1 MTDQNLDHSPVA
13 KAGLL
18 QRLLR
23 RGAVRPL
30 IILAARVFGAVLGL
44 VLSLMMARVMGAHEM
59 GRALTAMSLAMILP
73 ILASG
78 SCEIGASRFI
88 TQALFRHET
97 ARAAG
102 FIGMNWQVAAICI
115 PLVIA
120 IGLTGIM
127 LTMPAGHDRLALGIA
142 IVSGALMGLLRI
154 GSAHAMGFSRVIV
167 ATLPGTFLRPLML
180 VLFLGLYVL
189 VSATPPTAP
198 VVLAC
203 FFLSAVVNLGLQQ
216 ALLAPEYRRLADAGR
231 DMSESRSWIS
241 YGLQMGATMLFIEYS
256 KEITVLFS
264 SLSLQPTDIARLSVA
279 LSFVGFARFAVI
291 AVNQSITPD
300 LSRSIAANDNGRLLD
315 IVDRSSL
322 MKITA
327 ALAGLVLFTLF
338 GRQLLGLYD
347 DEFAKAWWLLP
358 VLMVDPLCLAVL
370 GPSSNVLSLTGQQR
384 VLMLVALVM
393 VPVLAGLVFL
403 GGKLAGLP
411 GAATGATI
419 GWVSFYGILSWL
431 VWRERGVN
439 LTLPGTLA
447 RRFAR

>member
-1 MTDQNLDHSPVA
+1 MRSSRTGD
-13 KAGLL
+13 
-18 QRLLR
+18 QRL
-23 RGAVRPL
+23 
-30 IILAARVFGAVLGL
+30 
-44 VLSLMMARVMGAHEM
+44 
-59 GRALTAMSLAMILP
+59 RA
-73 ILASG
+73 
-78 SCEIGASRFI
+78 
-88 TQALFRHET
+88 
-97 ARAAG
+97 
-102 FIGMNWQVAAICI
+102 GMPPGW
-115 PLVIA
+115 
-120 IGLTGIM
+120 
-127 LTMPAGHDRLALGIA
+127 
-142 IVSGALMGLLRI
+142 RI
-154 GSAHAMGFSRVIV
+154 GEKTGTGPRGTSNDIGV
-167 ATLPGTFLRPLML
+167 LWPPGR
-180 VLFLGLYVL
+180 
-189 VSATPPTAP
+189 AP

-231 DMSESRSWIS
+231 DMSERRSWIS

-358 VLMVDPLCLAVL
+358 VL
-370 GPSSNVLSLTGQQR
+370 
-384 VLMLVALVM
+384 
-393 VPVLAGLVFL
+393 AGLVFL

>member
-1 MTDQNLDHSPVA
+1 MVEQNLEPH
-13 KAGLL
+13 AGQGLV
-18 QRLLR
+18 QRLMR

-30 IILAARVFGAVLGL
+30 IILGARVFGAVLGL
-44 VLSLMMARVMGAHEM
+44 VLSLMMARVMGPHEM

-78 SCEIGASRFI
+78 SCEIGASRYI
-88 TQALFRHET
+88 TQALFRGET

-102 FIGMNWQVAAICI
+102 FVRMTWQVAAICI
-115 PLVIA
+115 PLVIGVGVLA
-120 IGLTGIM
+120 IM
-127 LTMPAGHDRLALGIA
+127 LSMPAGHDRLALGIA

-180 VLFLGLYVL
+180 VLFLGLYML
-189 VSATPPTAP
+189 VAATPPSAP

-216 ALLAPEYRRLADAGR
+216 ALLAPEYRRLKGVTPDLTERRG
-231 DMSESRSWIS
+231 WIA
-241 YGLQMGATMLFIEYS
+241 YGFQMGATMLFIEYS

-264 SLSLQPTDIARLSVA
+264 SLSLVPTDIARLSVA

-300 LSRSIAANDNGRLLD
+300 LSRSIAANDDARLVD
-315 IVDRSSL
+315 IVDRSSM
-322 MKITA
+322 MKIVA
-327 ALAGLVLFTLF
+327 ALIGLVLLTLF

-347 DEFAKAWWLLP
+347 AEFAKAWWLLP
-358 VLMVDPLCLAVL
+358 VLMVDPLCLAIL

-384 VLMLVALVM
+384 ILMLVALVM
-393 VPVLAGLVFL
+393 VPALAALVFL
-403 GGKLAGLP
+403 GGRLGGLP

-419 GWVSFYGILSWL
+419 GWVGFYGILSWL

-439 LTLPGTLA
+439 LTLFGTLA
-447 RRFAR
+447 RRLAR